1 MPIPMPADAV
11 LNRYFLEMRAKVL
24 EVGAALDRLER
35 AEGSQQARRDERL
48 AKLRK
53 AIGILL
59 DDAPDRAAR
68 IQMTFSDPYDSNWP
82 RPEKRF

>member
-1 MPIPMPADAV
+1 MSIPMHADAV

-24 EVGAALDRLER
+24 EVGAALDRIER
-35 AEGSQQARRDERL
+35 AEGSERALRDDRL

-59 DDAPDRAAR
+59 EDAPDRAAR
-68 IQMTFSDPYDSNWP
+68 ILMNFSDPYDPNWP
-82 RPEKRF
+82 RPTGRS